1 MWLVLGVLLLVAVG
15 NAVFF
20 TLRAGKEISYSE
32 FKTRVRDGKV
42 QEVTVAE
49 DRVQGMLKADE
60 GQGRAFVAVRIE
72 DPKLVEDL
80 EKHGV

>member
-32 FKTRVRDGKV
+32 FKTRVRDSKV

-49 DRVQGMLKADE
+49 DRVQGMLKVDE

-72 DPKLVEDL
+72 DPKLV
-80 EKHGV
+80 